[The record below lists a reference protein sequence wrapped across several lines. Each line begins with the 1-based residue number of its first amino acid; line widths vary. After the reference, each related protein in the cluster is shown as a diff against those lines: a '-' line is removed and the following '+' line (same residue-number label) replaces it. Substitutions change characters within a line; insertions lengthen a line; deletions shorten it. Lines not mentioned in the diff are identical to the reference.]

1 MKLLLKFDSGC
12 FGRLLLIEDDDDN
25 DDEDDVGVADML
37 RGLNAVVVV
46 ILFVPKQLKRT
57 VVAAVN
63 RVIRVVGIAVAVI
76 PTVFVLGYMIRFFV
90 IAVDRLA
97 SVEMMVI
104 YDLQS
109 TSTSLFLWLIYIQFD
124 DVLLLLVASS
134 KH

>member
-1 MKLLLKFDSGC
+1 LKLLLKFDSGC
-12 FGRLLLIEDDDDN
+12 FGRLLLIEDDDE